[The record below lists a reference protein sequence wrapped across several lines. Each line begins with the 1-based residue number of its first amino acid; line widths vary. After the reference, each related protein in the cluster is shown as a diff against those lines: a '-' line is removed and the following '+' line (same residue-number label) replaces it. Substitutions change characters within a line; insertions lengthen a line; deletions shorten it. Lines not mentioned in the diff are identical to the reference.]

1 MLNFMSW
8 QQAYIS
14 MLFDAHATRDSD
26 LDELSLLMPEPAR
39 FRWLRRFVQGA
50 IFQYDIPVLHYREL
64 AETSLHEIQ
73 PPTVSKPVI
82 PDMMMAPH
90 SWSF

>member
-26 LDELSLLMPEPAR
+26 LDEFA
-39 FRWLRRFVQGA
+39 VDQ
-50 IFQYDIPVLHYREL
+50 
-64 AETSLHEIQ
+64 
-73 PPTVSKPVI
+73 TVSTHARLSSRSGSRSCV
-82 PDMMMAPH
+82 
-90 SWSF
+90 SFNPRAHATRDSFDTAGTAA